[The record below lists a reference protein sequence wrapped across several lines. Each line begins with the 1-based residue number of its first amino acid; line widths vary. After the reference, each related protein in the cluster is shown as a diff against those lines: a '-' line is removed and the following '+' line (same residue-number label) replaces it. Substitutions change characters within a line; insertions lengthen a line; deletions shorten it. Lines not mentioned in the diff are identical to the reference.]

1 MLIILSIKNGECIFF
16 LTKWVWI
23 ETQEKNQQMKQQKDY
38 SCFYAFFFPRML
50 FLCLKTDWQ
59 CLFSVNE
66 F

>member
-38 SCFYAFFFPRML
+38 SYFYAFFSL
-50 FLCLKTDWQ
+50 EC
-59 CLFSVNE
+59 CSCV
-66 F
+66 